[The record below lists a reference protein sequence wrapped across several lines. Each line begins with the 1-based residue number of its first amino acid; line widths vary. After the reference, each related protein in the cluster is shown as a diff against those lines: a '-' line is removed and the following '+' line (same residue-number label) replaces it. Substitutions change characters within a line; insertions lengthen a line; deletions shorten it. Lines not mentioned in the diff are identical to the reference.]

1 MRLLFLCER
10 VDAEGGMETY
20 LRTVIPE
27 FVARGDDVRVIG
39 RIVGDANAF
48 GAPTD
53 EVAWSDEHDPP
64 SATAAARVAEIA
76 RAFAPDVVVAQNV
89 LDAAPLE
96 AAFAHAPRS
105 VYQIHDHRPF
115 CPNGDRL
122 YPQGGGICSAPM
134 GKACAWHALV
144 HGCAYGPRPATL
156 QLIRIRE
163 QVRDA
168 VARADTVVTLSNFV
182 GDLAARNGVSRE
194 RLRVLTPPLADA
206 AYAETVAPRPARD
219 IVLFAG
225 RVMPSKGAR
234 ALVRAI
240 ALLPDD
246 RRPVVQIAGTGPDLD
261 ATLEEAGN
269 LGVDAHA
276 LGRLGPSE
284 LRGAYDA
291 ATLVALPSLW
301 AEPFGLVGIEA
312 FARGRPVAAF
322 DAGGV
327 AEWLGDGGLA
337 VRRGDEGALA
347 AAIAR
352 LLEPAAWNAASTA
365 AVRIA
370 SGFRLSPHVDALRA
384 LLA

>member
-27 FVARGDDVRVIG
+27 LIARGDDVRVIG
-39 RIVGDANAF
+39 RIVGDADAF
-48 GAPTD
+48 GAPAD

-64 SATAAARVAEIA
+64 SAAAAAKVAEIA
-76 RAFAPDVVVAQNV
+76 RAFAPDVVVAENV

-105 VYQIHDHRPF
+105 VYQVHDHRPF

-144 HGCAYGPRPATL
+144 NGCAYGPRPATL
-156 QLIRIRE
+156 QLVRVRE
-163 QVRDA
+163 RVRDA
-168 VARADTVVTLSNFV
+168 VARAGTVVTLSNFV
-182 GDLAARNGVSRE
+182 GDLAVRNGISRD
-194 RLRVLTPPLADA
+194 RLRVLTPPLSDA
-206 AYAETVAPRPARD
+206 AYAGSVAPHPARD
-219 IVLFAG
+219 TVLFAG

-240 ALLPDD
+240 ALLPED
-246 RRPVVQIAGTGPDLD
+246 RRPVVRIAGTGPDLD
-261 ATLEEAGN
+261 ATLEEGRTR
-269 LGVDAHA
+269 GVEVQA
-276 LGRLGPSE
+276 LGRLGPAA
-284 LRGAYDA
+284 LRDAYDA
-291 ATLVALPSLW
+291 ATIVALPSLW

-322 DAGGV
+322 DAGGI
-327 AEWLGDGGLA
+327 AEWIGDGGLA
-337 VRRGDEGALA
+337 VRRGDENALA
-347 AAIAR
+347 SAIAR
-352 LLEPAAWNAASTA
+352 LLEPDAWSAASAA
-365 AVRIA
+365 AVRIT
-370 SGFRLSPHVDALRA
+370 SRFRLAPHVDALRA
-384 LLA
+384 VFA